1 MTDTNSEEEDAMIIM
16 TIKTG
21 TVITVEPCNEEV
33 IQTSFGIDKGGQL
46 WLKCPCCAGEGTHP
60 YGDDAYPCL
69 SCGGQGEYQL
79 EDDDRPATGWPR
91 QN

>member
-1 MTDTNSEEEDAMIIM
+1 MTDTNSEEEDAMINM
-16 TIKTG
+16 TIKTR
-21 TVITVEPCNEEV
+21 TVIRVPCCKEDI

-46 WLKCPCCAGEGTHP
+46 WLWCPCCAGEGTHP

-69 SCGGQGEYQL
+69 SCHGQGEYAL
-79 EDDDRPATGWPR
+79 EDADQPSWGWPR